1 MSLYNPSMTIDIKLR
16 FQPTDMT
23 PGPDGRRF
31 QRDLL
36 NLGGKSDNRG
46 YSYADTHVLTPR
58 RGSCQRSGRR
68 PWRRR
73 GRSTRDSRYTRA
85 DSGRTGGATH
95 ETQGGLHVPRHARRL
110 QGDEEEDYSYLSM
123 FDGDD

>member
-46 YSYADTHVLTPR
+46 YSYADTFLRLDEGAVNGPA
-58 RGSCQRSGRR
+58 GG
-68 PWRRR
+68 P
-73 GRSTRDSRYTRA
+73 
-85 DSGRTGGATH
+85 GGAAAGAPVIAGTPA
-95 ETQGGLHVPRHARRL
+95 QIRDAQAARRTRL
-110 QGDEEEDYSYLSM
+110 KEACTFLVT
-123 FDGDD
+123 

>member
-46 YSYADTHVLTPR
+46 YSYADRVCL
-58 RGSCQRSGRR
+58 SVCLLFLCM
-68 PWRRR
+68 
-73 GRSTRDSRYTRA
+73 
-85 DSGRTGGATH
+85 
-95 ETQGGLHVPRHARRL
+95 LHT
-110 QGDEEEDYSYLSM
+110 
-123 FDGDD
+123 